1 MKIETK
7 INLKILNL
15 MNTSKIQIL
24 YNQIIKDNNNIKENY
39 SHKIDLVNTSYQMS
53 NKKSFYIGSLII
65 KFSNI
70 NICKKNIENLLL
82 LAKENFG
89 EFVEGINHINIIDN
103 VELKINI
110 LINYLIREIK
120 NINNKIIIKWEWIE
134 LKEIKKNLKL
144 LF

>member
-1 MKIETK
+1 M
-7 INLKILNL
+7 
-15 MNTSKIQIL
+15 

-53 NKKSFYIGSLII
+53 NKKSFYIGSLIV